1 MAASQSNR
9 FWTVLTL
16 FLVAIIIAGSI
27 LVWSRYRQ
35 HRPVEISIAKV
46 ASETPF
52 KLVAISGAV
61 TRPGLYPLKAGD
73 AIATLVQAA
82 GGTLSSADLSAL
94 TLHIPATGEEQQPQK
109 ININRAEAWLLEA
122 LPGIGASRAKA
133 IIDYRRQKG
142 PFRQASEITGVA
154 DIGPSIYE
162 QIKDLITMTD

>member
-16 FLVAIIIAGSI
+16 LLVAIIIAGSV

-35 HRPVEISIAKV
+35 HQPVEISIVKV
-46 ASETPF
+46 ASGTPF
-52 KLVAISGAV
+52 KIVAISGAV
-61 TRPGLYPLKAGD
+61 TRPGLYPLKSGD
-73 AIATLVQAA
+73 TVETLIQAA
-82 GGTLSSADLSAL
+82 GGTLSSADLNSL
-94 TLHIPATGEEQQPQK
+94 TLHIPAAGEEQQPQK

-122 LPGIGASRAKA
+122 LPGIGESRAKA

-142 PFRQASEITGVA
+142 PFRQTSEITGVA

-162 QIKDLITMTD
+162 KIKDLITVTD